1 MSFFDGKM
9 AKPRSLRQ
17 QAFMSLFP
25 KAGKNVIFVAYGG
38 TGYPRD
44 SLGPSLAV
52 ILFIFSSA
60 SEGYEE
66 RQ

>member
-1 MSFFDGKM
+1 
-9 AKPRSLRQ
+9 
-17 QAFMSLFP
+17 MSLFP
-25 KAGKNVIFVAYGG
+25 KAAKNVIFVAYGG
-38 TGYPRD
+38 TGYLRD